1 MHSCVLARLKPSRG
15 KDEGQL
21 GLKSG
26 FIGPPG
32 GGMAQSIKDT
42 QNAAYKLIYGVVRHP
57 EPLQSTALIETCAE
71 MCRTE
76 GVNFAEV
83 LIEVL
88 QDSPS
93 EGHGAPYWIITN
105 DRIRYR
111 HELLSAI
118 LKHSGPLSS
127 KTIDEV
133 DEACTISNDRRM
145 FGHLWRHPAYHGL
158 SGTDE
163 LSLCG
168 TSPADYIQVENPP
181 SDSLSHDAQYS
192 AHWAWLHS
200 RRWPWTPR
208 RSTFFISNGG
218 LVVHFEITQF
228 HKRMSTS
235 GRIVLKFMAD
245 GLSPC

>member
-1 MHSCVLARLKPSRG
+1 MEELICSLMHSCVLARLKPSRG

-83 LIEVL
+83 LTEVL

-93 EGHGAPYWIITN
+93 EGHGALYWIITN
-105 DRIRYR
+105 RRIRYQ

-127 KTIDEV
+127 KAIDEV
-133 DEACTISNDRRM
+133 DLACTTPYGLFKSYNQGM
-145 FGHLWRHPAYHGL
+145 FNHLWRHPAYHGL
-158 SGTDE
+158 SETDE
-163 LSLCG
+163 LSLGG
-168 TSPADYIQVENPP
+168 TSPTDYIQVENPP
-181 SDSLSHDAQYS
+181 ADRPAF
-192 AHWAWLHS
+192 
-200 RRWPWTPR
+200 
-208 RSTFFISNGG
+208 RS
-218 LVVHFEITQF
+218 LVVRFEITKF

-235 GRIVLKFMAD
+235 GRIVLKFIAN
-245 GLSPC
+245 GLSTC

>member
-1 MHSCVLARLKPSRG
+1 MNVVYKLVRG
-15 KDEGQL
+15 VMKH
-21 GLKSG
+21 
-26 FIGPPG
+26 PRAP
-32 GGMAQSIKDT
+32 QSI
-42 QNAAYKLIYGVVRHP
+42 
-57 EPLQSTALIETCAE
+57 ALIETCAE

-93 EGHGAPYWIITN
+93 EGHGALYWIITN

-133 DEACTISNDRRM
+133 DRACTRCRDQTIFS
-145 FGHLWRHPAYHGL
+145 HLWKHPAYHAL

-163 LSLCG
+163 LSLDG
-168 TSPADYIQVENPP
+168 TSPMDHVEAR
-181 SDSLSHDAQYS
+181 DSS
-192 AHWAWLHS
+192 
-200 RRWPWTPR
+200 
-208 RSTFFISNGG
+208 G
-218 LVVHFEITQF
+218 LVSGLIVRFEIIQF

-235 GRIVLKFMAD
+235 GSIVLKFVAKR
-245 GLSPC
+245 SSTC

>member
-1 MHSCVLARLKPSRG
+1 
-15 KDEGQL
+15 
-21 GLKSG
+21 
-26 FIGPPG
+26 
-32 GGMAQSIKDT
+32 
-42 QNAAYKLIYGVVRHP
+42 
-57 EPLQSTALIETCAE
+57 

-83 LIEVL
+83 LTEVL

-93 EGHGAPYWIITN
+93 KGHGALYWIITN

-127 KTIDEV
+127 EAIDEV
-133 DEACTISNDRRM
+133 DLACAGLSDGELFSR
-145 FGHLWRHPAYHGL
+145 LWKYPAYHGL
-158 SGTDE
+158 SGMDE
-163 LSLCG
+163 LSLGG
-168 TSPADYIQVENPP
+168 TSPADYVEVEHPHADGP
-181 SDSLSHDAQYS
+181 VVQYPTS
-192 AHWAWLHS
+192 
-200 RRWPWTPR
+200 
-208 RSTFFISNGG
+208 GG

-235 GRIVLKFMAD
+235 GRIVLKFIAN